1 MDPDAFSADFLKTQG
16 NIHKFRRKRLYFCGG
31 LFYNFF
37 ILNYVRKAK
46 CRAVS
51 LRIVQALQERM
62 VLPMAF
68 CPQCGANVADG
79 VPNCPQCGAPMGAAP
94 AFDQGQGQQNQQFQQ
109 YQQQPYQQY
118 QQQPPYAAPVPYP
131 AVDPKDHTAE
141 FDAKDISDNKVYAM
155 APYLLGTIG
164 IIIALLAAQKSDF
177 TTFHVRQAVKIT
189 IVQVLLIFC
198 CIIPILGWIFAGV
211 CNVIIFVLEI
221 IMFFRVCK
229 GKAIEVPIISNLG
242 FLK

>member
-1 MDPDAFSADFLKTQG
+1 M
-16 NIHKFRRKRLYFCGG
+16 
-31 LFYNFF
+31 
-37 ILNYVRKAK
+37 
-46 CRAVS
+46 
-51 LRIVQALQERM
+51 
-62 VLPMAF
+62 
-68 CPQCGANVADG
+68 G
-79 VPNCPQCGAPMGAAP
+79 VAP
-94 AFDQGQGQQNQQFQQ
+94 AFDPNQGQQNQQFQQ

-118 QQQPPYAAPVPYP
+118 QQQPYAAPAPYP

-141 FDAKDISDNKVYAM
+141 FDPKDVSDNKVFAM
-155 APYLLGTIG
+155 AAYLMG
-164 IIIALLAAQKSDF
+164 IAGVIITLLAAQKSPYAM
-177 TTFHVRQAVKIT
+177 FHVRQAVKIT

-211 CNVIIFVLEI
+211 CNIIIFVLEI